1 MQYYPFL
8 AQPAAGMPLFGLSAV
23 QPTVRPG
30 RLRIAAYEPPWWA
43 GAPAPEWEISR
54 EFT

>member
-8 AQPAAGMPLFGLSAV
+8 ARPAAGMPLFGLSAGAAW
-23 QPTVRPG
+23 PP
-30 RLRIAAYEPPWWA
+30 AYEPAWWA
-43 GAPAPEWEISR
+43 GALAPEWEISR